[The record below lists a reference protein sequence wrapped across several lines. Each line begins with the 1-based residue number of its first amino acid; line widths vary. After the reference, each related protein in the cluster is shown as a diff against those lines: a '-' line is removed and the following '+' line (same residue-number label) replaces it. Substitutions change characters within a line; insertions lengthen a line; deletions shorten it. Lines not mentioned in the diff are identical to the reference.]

1 MDLLASSTPG
11 TAATIPPSWRTVANP
26 GTFALFTRAL
36 DPALVSMVQ
45 VAASVT
51 DNSLRRAGAVTHR
64 ALVEPIAAAC
74 GLTPAQASACGD
86 VLDAFQIV
94 IDLADNL
101 TDIEIDRARGIDGLG
116 RYAPVPVPALHCL
129 PPLMMAAAVGSFPG
143 LFPAPLRAQAAALR
157 TTTVLGRM
165 VLGQM
170 APEGS
175 EARVDGASGQQG
187 LLVCLPLWLS
197 HDGSAAHDARLRS
210 VERWAFLYGRT
221 WQLHQ
226 EVLDHPGDSSRQQ
239 ELYRGQLA
247 TRAHWPQV
255 SPFRS
260 GETLAQEAVLAGGLC

>member
-1 MDLLASSTPG
+1 MDLQTDPTPTPAASVPQ
-11 TAATIPPSWRTVANP
+11 AWRTVSNP
-26 GTFALFTRAL
+26 GTLSLFARAL
-36 DPALVSMVQ
+36 DPALVSMVR
-45 VAASVT
+45 VAAEVT
-51 DNSLRRAGAVTHR
+51 DASLRRAGAVTHR

-74 GLTPAQASACGD
+74 GLSPEQASACGD
-86 VLDAFQIV
+86 VLDALQIV

-101 TDIEIDRARGIDGLG
+101 TDVEIDRARGIDGLG
-116 RYAPVPVPALHCL
+116 RYAPVPTAALHCL

-165 VLGQM
+165 VLGQV

-175 EARVDGASGQQG
+175 DARVDGASGQQG
-187 LLVCLPLWLS
+187 LLVCLPLWLT

-221 WQLHQ
+221 WQLYQ
-226 EVLDHPGDSSRQQ
+226 EVLDHPGDSSRRQ
-239 ELYRGQLA
+239 ELHRGQLA
-247 TRAHWPQV
+247 TRAHWPTV

-260 GETLAQEAVLAGGLC
+260 GDPLAQEAVLAGGLC